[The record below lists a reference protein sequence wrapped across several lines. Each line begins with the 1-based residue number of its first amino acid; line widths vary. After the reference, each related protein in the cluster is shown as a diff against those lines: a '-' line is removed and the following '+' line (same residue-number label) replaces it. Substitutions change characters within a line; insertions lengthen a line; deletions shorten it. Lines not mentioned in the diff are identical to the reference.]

1 MKKVMIGVAFVAMFF
16 TVGCPS
22 GKGLCKSGVDLSCS
36 RWHEC
41 ATAEM
46 ITGAAAFLGT
56 DLDDCKTIGEAAS
69 NCELVGNK
77 DQNCAGVC
85 TADSDCP
92 SGETCDTDSKRCSS
106 NLVYGLG
113 QASKCKKGTL
123 ALSCDDILDPTKFS
137 DECADSSGN
146 NLVCTAG

>member
-41 ATAEM
+41 ASAEQ

-56 DLDDCKTIGEAAS
+56 DLADCKTIGETGN

-77 DQNCAGVC
+77 DQNCAMGC
-85 TADSDCP
+85 GADTDCP
-92 SGETCDTDSKRCSS
+92 TDETCDTDSKRCSS

-123 ALSCDDILDPTKFS
+123 ALSCEQILSGVSADDCT
-137 DECADSSGN
+137 DSSGN